1 MPTTTA
7 ASTRSA
13 ASASRRPARTA
24 GSPAWPAT
32 GTSTAMIPADRSG
45 GADATAVVFRPVRS
59 GNAFEE
65 TVERLLSIVKLGLV
79 HPGERLPSERELA
92 GRLEVSRMTLRE
104 AIRSLADAGY
114 VESRRGR
121 HGGTFVL
128 ARPAPPDE
136 LAPAPAIDP
145 LRRSAAAGEVE
156 LSDALTVREVLE
168 VGAAAVAAGRFAAGQ
183 LLAGQ
188 RARLERHL
196 EDCRVAEPGA
206 YRRAVSRRRRGR
218 RPHAGQ
224 CAARPDPAH
233 RHQHRPLQ
241 RSARRHRRRG
251 AARRPC
257 RGEGGDGGPP
267 AGNGRPAARL
277 PRLRRSPIR
286 PAGAQPLRSGT
297 GGSEAPTTPH
307 RGRSGAPARSVRVRS
322 AAATAS
328 RLRSVP
334 SRPPFG

>member
-1 MPTTTA
+1 
-7 ASTRSA
+7 
-13 ASASRRPARTA
+13 
-24 GSPAWPAT
+24 
-32 GTSTAMIPADRSG
+32 MIPADRSG

-145 LRRSAAAGEVE
+145 LRRSAAAGEAE

-206 YRRAVSRRRRGR
+206 YRRADSRLHLALAEATGSPSLVAAVADARMQVNALLDRIPLIATNIAHSNDQHAAIVAAVLRGD
-218 RPHAGQ
+218 PA
-224 CAARPDPAH
+224 AARAGMEDH
-233 RHQHRPLQ
+233 L
-241 RSARRHRRRG
+241 RG
-251 AARRPC
+251 TAALL
-257 RGEGGDGGPP
+257 RGFLG
-267 AGNGRPAARL
+267 
-277 PRLRRSPIR
+277 
-286 PAGAQPLRSGT
+286 
-297 GGSEAPTTPH
+297 
-307 RGRSGAPARSVRVRS
+307 
-322 AAATAS
+322 
-328 RLRSVP
+328 
-334 SRPPFG
+334 